1 MFMITT
7 IRRINI
13 HPMNYFFI
21 SAAFFSFHLLMAYLI
36 DHINVHAAFAICS
49 VVSIFLVISYMR
61 LVVGARFALIETGL
75 SQVVYLVLF
84 SYVFFLEGYTG
95 LAITIGCI
103 ITLFVVMQ
111 FTGRIDW
118 DEQFSSL
125 SAKSPPDLPYDVPET
140 D

>member
-1 MFMITT
+1 
-7 IRRINI
+7 
-13 HPMNYFFI
+13 MNYFFI

-49 VVSIFLVISYMR
+49 VVSIFLVVSYMR

-75 SQVVYLVLF
+75 SQLVYLVLF
-84 SYVFFLEGYTG
+84 SYVFFLQGYTG
-95 LAITIGCI
+95 LAITIGCV

-118 DEQFSSL
+118 DEQFSGL
-125 SAKSPPDLPYDVPET
+125 SAKRQPDQPAPLPRAD
-140 D
+140 